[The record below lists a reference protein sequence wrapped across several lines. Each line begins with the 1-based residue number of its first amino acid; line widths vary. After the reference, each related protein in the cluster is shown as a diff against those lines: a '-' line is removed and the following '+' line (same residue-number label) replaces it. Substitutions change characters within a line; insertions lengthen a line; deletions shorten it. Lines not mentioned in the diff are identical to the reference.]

1 MNEEFKVKIKV
12 TEHHIDTANC
22 HAGFC
27 PIALAIKEA
36 FGVKRGDMEF
46 VEVDADGVV
55 WFKDRHVDL
64 SEYAKEAELFIQQ
77 YDHWS
82 NASRCLEVLGLNH
95 QGECVPRGGRGR
107 VRPKSFEFEL
117 KVEDE

>member
-1 MNEEFKVKIKV
+1 MKIKV
-12 TEHHIDTANC
+12 TQHHIDTAYC
-22 HAGFC
+22 HRCYC

-36 FGVKRGDMEF
+36 CGIRRNDEKF
-46 VEVDADGVV
+46 VQVDADGLVY
-55 WFKDRHVDL
+55 FPAQCRTVDL
-64 SEYAKEAELFIQQ
+64 SDYAKEAELFIQQ